1 MANLSDVYGEYTF
14 NFTKTN
20 IAGNAQAKKAFII
33 RQVLKS
39 GV

>member
-1 MANLSDVYGEYTF
+1 MANISSAHGDYIF